1 MNSRIRRPSYISLK
15 SWLCCCSLPTVAP
28 QQLDLYAP
36 FDTMD
41 HAILPTRLSQR
52 FLIKVLFSSY
62 LSEPKQFVSVNGT
75 TSSHRDLPNGIPQG
89 SFLGSM
95 LFLMYTAPLAD
106 VIRKH
111 DMWFH
116 LYAEDT
122 QIYLSFELSIAELP
136 KTRIEA
142 YVSLLKWYRHVDVA
156 ELA

>member
-1 MNSRIRRPSYISLK
+1 MTYISESVFQYACKANYNTETALVK
-15 SWLCCCSLPTVAP
+15 VQNEVLRALNG
-28 QQLDLYAP
+28 QQSVILLLLDLYAP

-62 LSEPKQFVSVNGT
+62 LSERKQFVSVNGT
-75 TSSHRDLPNGIPQG
+75 TSSHRDLPYGIPQG

-116 LYAEDT
+116 LYAG
-122 QIYLSFELSIAELP
+122 
-136 KTRIEA
+136 
-142 YVSLLKWYRHVDVA
+142 
-156 ELA
+156 